1 MPVIDQGGIE
11 IYYEE
16 YGCGKP
22 LLLIHGL
29 GSSCRDWELQL
40 PAFQEGF
47 RVIALD
53 LRGHGRS
60 GKPPGSYSMDQF
72 AGDAAH
78 LLKALD
84 AFPSHVL
91 GISLGGM
98 VAFQLALDYP
108 SLVDRLV
115 IVNSVPELMPRNLTD
130 RLGYWQRLL
139 IIRFMGME
147 KMGQV
152 LAERFFTRPEQ
163 EPLREIFI
171 RRWSENYKP
180 SYRAS
185 LKAAYGW
192 SVRDRLGEIEAP
204 TLVVGAEGDYFP
216 TAEKQTYTALIP
228 NAALAVVPDSRH
240 ALPAEKPAEFN
251 QLVLDFFSSAEP
263 DRFHS
268 LQ

>member
-1 MPVIDQGGIE
+1 MPGSDAGKVK

-16 YGCGKP
+16 YGQGKP

-29 GSSCRDWELQL
+29 GSSCRDWELQI
-40 PAFQEGF
+40 PDFQEHF
-47 RVIALD
+47 RVIAPD
-53 LRGHGRS
+53 LRGHGS
-60 GKPPGSYSMDQF
+60 SPKPPGPYSISQF
-72 AGDAAH
+72 ARDTAA
-78 LLKALD
+78 LLEELK

-98 VAFQLALDYP
+98 VAFQLALDFP
-108 SLVDRLV
+108 EVVEKLI
-115 IVNSVPELMPRNLTD
+115 IVNSVPELLPRSLAD

-163 EPLREIFI
+163 GPLREIFT

-192 SVRDRLGEIEAP
+192 SVRDRLAEIQAP

-216 TAEKQTYTALIP
+216 TAGKEAYTALIP
-228 NAALAVVPDSRH
+228 GASLVVVPDSRH

-251 QLVLDFFSSAEP
+251 QLILDFLTAGS
-263 DRFHS
+263 
-268 LQ
+268 